1 MADFEDSD
9 PLADWDFPPDAWQ
22 VVNEGGQNILIGQGS
37 LQQPMV
43 ILGRE
48 TPEWLDSNATDFVL
62 NYTFNLDPQSGGL
75 RVVFRFNEGVGYN
88 VLEIFPGL
96 MFLKRNAP
104 TPDVFNRDT
113 ERLLRQNTNLPI
125 SGNTWHDV
133 TIWVEGSRIFVYLD
147 GQLAI
152 SAEDL
157 ITPQLGAG
165 QIFLQ
170 TNNTFRPVR
179 LDNIVIQ
186 RAEPFSDHFQGAG
199 LPSTWTTTNTT
210 NTTIVT
216 ESDGNQYVRMENEAE
231 FAPVMSPVQDFTLR
245 CQVWSENGGWQLY
258 LRESA
263 GGGILFDLDAG
274 SMVITYFDGAGGT
287 VFSTNVNNFY
297 TRGLWQDLEITFLGD
312 RLEIYLDGRSRF
324 EDTLELS
331 PGAGTLRFVTGRAD
345 IVRLDD
351 CMFTQ
356 AAQSSNSGATF
367 AFALQQEV
375 LARDFRWLRSDLDEN
390 FDSVFRTEDWWVDG
404 TNAVGQFLTDPGA
417 INHQSFIRIT
427 HAGSPT
433 WRLFRDI
440 VGVEIFGAGTDAS
453 NYNDSTDIYAT
464 VDVRFPDETTG
475 TAWMG
480 LRVIPS
486 ITGADL
492 QGYIFEITRAQD
504 GNYSVAVRYNSAT
517 RREVYFEGVIPGTSG
532 AIETEWVQLTVISFE
547 DQLAFFADGR
557 FVTSIDNALELGGT
571 VALGVEEF
579 TTADFDTL
587 IIRDTSPHGE

>member
-1 MADFEDSD
+1 MADFEDSN
-9 PLADWDFPPDAWQ
+9 PLADWDFPPEAWQ

-62 NYTFNLDPQSGGL
+62 SYTFNLDPQSGGL
-75 RVVFRFNEGVGYN
+75 RVVFRFNDGVGYN
-88 VLEIFPGL
+88 VLEVFPGL

-104 TPDVFNRDT
+104 TVNVFNRDT

-186 RAEPFSDHFQGAG
+186 RAEPFSDHFQSSR

-210 NTTIVT
+210 NTTIVA

-231 FAPVMSPVQDFTLR
+231 LAPVMSPVQDFTLR

-263 GGGILFDLDAG
+263 GGSMLFDLDAG
-274 SMVITYFDGAGGT
+274 NMVITYFDGGGGIVST
-287 VFSTNVNNFY
+287 TNVNNFY
-297 TRGLWQDLEITFLGD
+297 TRGLWQDLSITFLGD

-324 EDTLELS
+324 EDTLEIS
-331 PGAGTLRFVTGRAD
+331 PGAGTLRFVTSRAD

-356 AAQSSNSGATF
+356 AAQSSNSGASF

-390 FDSVFRTEDWWVDG
+390 FDSVFRTQDWWVDG
-404 TNAVGQFLTDPGA
+404 TNAVGQFVTDPGA
-417 INHQSFIRIT
+417 VNHQNFIRLT
-427 HAGSPT
+427 HLGTPT

-453 NYNDSTDIYAT
+453 NYNDSTDIYT
-464 VDVRFPDETTG
+464 TLDVRFPDDATG

-480 LRVIPS
+480 LRVTPS
-486 ITGADL
+486 LTGADL

-504 GNYSVAVRYNSAT
+504 GSYSFTVRYNSAT
-517 RREVYFEGVIPGTSG
+517 RREVYFEGAIPGTDG
-532 AIETEWVQLTVISFE
+532 AIESEWVQLIAISFE

-557 FVTSIDNALELGGT
+557 FVTSIDNALVLGGT

-579 TTADFDTL
+579 TTVDFDTL
-587 IIRDTSPHGE
+587 IIRDTSPHG